1 MPASNSTD
9 RWYNMWFTWM
19 MAAKIWMEN
28 DPVAD
33 PFRMAE
39 EQTATILHLPVSEQR
54 TNVLPS
60 DRKLVA

>member
-1 MPASNSTD
+1 
-9 RWYNMWFTWM
+9 MWFTWM
-19 MAAKIWMEN
+19 MAAKMWMEN

-39 EQTATILHLPVSEQR
+39 EQAATILHLPVSEQR

>member
-9 RWYNMWFTWM
+9 RWCNMWFTWM
-19 MAAKIWMEN
+19 MAAKMWVEN

-39 EQTATILHLPVSEQR
+39 EQTATILHLPASEPSK
-54 TNVLPS
+54 NALPS